1 MGRAECQA
9 SPDAGPAEVCRAD
22 ELRGGEYLAFT
33 FGPAGGPPGI
43 EMTPVR
49 GGDHGRAGLEQ
60 GWVWGKVAE
69 VGEQLGHGCSSLM
82 ERHRVWVLC
91 EFGDQSSIITTV
103 PHRDMVVVRRLP
115 V

>member
-9 SPDAGPAEVCRAD
+9 PPDAEPSEVCRAD

-33 FGPAGGPPGI
+33 YGLAGGPPGI

-49 GGDHGRAGLEQ
+49 GGDHGREGLAQ

-69 VGEQLGHGCSSLM
+69 VDEQLWHGSSPLT

-91 EFGDQSSIITTV
+91 EFGDQSSIITTI
-103 PHRDMVVVRRLP
+103 PRGDTIVVRRLP